1 VHTGAT
7 HSTGHWPRM
16 PPRRCPCT
24 RRFDT
29 TLKLCI
35 NIFCEAFTRR
45 GWADKRSLS
54 HADHLPCCRRMRATQ
69 TGDERTPEL
78 RTWWVLVAFLGSDRP
93 VCRSTYACNGP
104 DEKGKWSI
112 FHRIYVINRT
122 CSGASFICNLS
133 LDQKCG
139 VFSVRKQE
147 LLSAGVVSDRW
158 VVLVFRVYIVPIA
171 PELVSL
177 YTPKCH

>member
-1 VHTGAT
+1 MSTGLVRKASSDLVHTGAT

-29 TLKLCI
+29 TLKLYI

-69 TGDERTPEL
+69 RGDERTPEL
-78 RTWWVLVAFLGSDRP
+78 RTRWVLVAFLGSDGP
-93 VCRSTYACNGP
+93 VRRSP
-104 DEKGKWSI
+104 LLLKPSI
-112 FHRIYVINRT
+112 FHRIYVGNAKLLRIVAAQKLNIQYIFQYIFRQF
-122 CSGASFICNLS
+122 SASSSPNA
-133 LDQKCG
+133 K
-139 VFSVRKQE
+139 
-147 LLSAGVVSDRW
+147 RW
-158 VVLVFRVYIVPIA
+158 KGHAI
-171 PELVSL
+171 
-177 YTPKCH
+177 